1 MDLEDL
7 RAVSTTATQPQVL
20 SAYRAG
26 LFPMGIGEGGTGR
39 IGWWAPRR
47 RGVLL
52 PGGLKVST
60 SLRKSARRFE
70 FSVDRAFDQ
79 VIRACAD
86 PSRPGRWITADIIRL
101 YTDLHRSG
109 WAHSVE
115 VWSEGR
121 LVGGLYGVAIGSLFA
136 GESMFHAERDAS
148 KAALARLVGLL
159 DENPSWTAPASA
171 SEPAPTSA
179 SEPAPASASEAAL
192 TSANVPA
199 LTSADAPES
208 STRWIIDTQWQTP
221 HLATLGVSEIS
232 GLEYSARLDS
242 ALRGDHCQAILNN

>member
-7 RAVSTTATQPQVL
+7 RAVSPTATQPQVL

-52 PGGLKVST
+52 PGRLRVSK

-70 FSVDRAFDQ
+70 FSVDRAFEE

-101 YTDLHRSG
+101 YTQLHREG

-115 VWSEGR
+115 VWSSGR

-136 GESMFHAERDAS
+136 GESMFHTETDAS
-148 KAALARLVGLL
+148 KAALAHLVGIF
-159 DENPSWTAPASA
+159 D
-171 SEPAPTSA
+171 
-179 SEPAPASASEAAL
+179 
-192 TSANVPA
+192 
-199 LTSADAPES
+199 DAPS
-208 STRWIIDTQWQTP
+208 HSPSTSEDAADGDASWIIDTQWQTP

-242 ALRGDHCQAILNN
+242 ALRGNHCQAILNK